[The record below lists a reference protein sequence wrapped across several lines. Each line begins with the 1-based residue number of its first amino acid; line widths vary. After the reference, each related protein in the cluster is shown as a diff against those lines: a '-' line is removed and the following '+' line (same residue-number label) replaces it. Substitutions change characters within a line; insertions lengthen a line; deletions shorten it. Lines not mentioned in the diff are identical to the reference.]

1 MRYENAWQVQD
12 EITTAVNA
20 LEWSIWDLHYDRNA
34 DVFRLEVNSHLDDE
48 EQGKLISQMSLST
61 DYDGLLILCGE
72 WRYYSK
78 KLLSLT
84 KSL

>member
-20 LEWSIWDLHYDRNA
+20 LGWSIWDLHYDRNA

-61 DYDGLLILCGE
+61 DYDGTG
-72 WRYYSK
+72 W
-78 KLLSLT
+78 LT
-84 KSL
+84 KQ

>member
-20 LEWSIWDLHYDRNA
+20 LGWSIWDLHYDRNA

-48 EQGKLISQMSLST
+48 
-61 DYDGLLILCGE
+61 
-72 WRYYSK
+72 
-78 KLLSLT
+78 
-84 KSL
+84 

>member
-12 EITTAVNA
+12 EITAAVNA
-20 LEWSIWDLHYDRNA
+20 LGWSIWDLHYDRNA

-61 DYDGLLILCGE
+61 DYDGEGIHGSQFTL
-72 WRYYSK
+72 YV
-78 KLLSLT
+78 
-84 KSL
+84 